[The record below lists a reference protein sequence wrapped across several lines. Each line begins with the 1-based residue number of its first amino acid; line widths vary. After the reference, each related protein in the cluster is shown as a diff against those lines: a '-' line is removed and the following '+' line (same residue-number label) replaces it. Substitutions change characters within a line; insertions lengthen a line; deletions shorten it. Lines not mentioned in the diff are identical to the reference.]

1 MNEKQKNFKS
11 VYDLLY
17 AKDPEP
23 EHAEHV
29 TRLALQLFDALAP
42 LHQLT
47 SEERDLLKAAS
58 LLHDIGWLKGGKKHH
73 KTSMK
78 MILEKPLPPWSQ
90 AEQLMIANIARYHR
104 KALPRAGHD
113 HYDNLD
119 SGQQKVVQAL
129 AAILRLAD
137 GLDRSH
143 AQIIRSINCQID
155 YDKVVIHL
163 FVSGNSAS
171 EQYGFGKKRDL
182 FQQVFALPI
191 EIGHI
196 EGSS

>member
-1 MNEKQKNFKS
+1 MSESRTRFKS
-11 VYDLLY
+11 VYELLY

-29 TRLALQLFDALAP
+29 TRLALQLYDAMTP
-42 LHQLT
+42 LHQL
-47 SEERDLLKAAS
+47 SLEERELLKAAA

-73 KTSMK
+73 KTSMI
-78 MILEKPLPPWSQ
+78 MILDKPLPPWSQ

-104 KALPRAGHD
+104 KALPQAGHD
-113 HYDNLD
+113 YYNDLD

-129 AAILRLAD
+129 ASLLRLAD

-143 AQIIRSINCQID
+143 AQIVRSISCEID
-155 YDKVVIHL
+155 YDKVVINL
-163 FVSGNSAS
+163 LVVGNSAS
-171 EQYGFGKKRDL
+171 EQYGFMKKRDF

-191 EIGHI
+191 EIGDAEEI
-196 EGSS
+196 S